1 MVQKSNRMIKNE
13 DYLNKVAERCLSKA
27 KKLGATDAS
36 VIVVNSV
43 SENINIRNK
52 KIDGSERSESLGIN
66 LTTYINKKKSSIS
79 SSNLNE
85 KSIDSLV
92 ERCFEATKVTPEDEL
107 NSLPDKELHFQG
119 QKKLNLFDETEI
131 NNEKKINFIREAEDE
146 AFSNPQIVNTNGSA
160 FSQVKSNFILS
171 NSNGFSDGYKSSQFT
186 AYCEVVSKN
195 NGSMERDYEY
205 TSKRFYND
213 LLSPKKIGNRAAE
226 LAVNKLNPRKIKS
239 EKMNIVFDKR
249 ISKNF
254 LSYFSNAIHSSA
266 IAKGT
271 TFLKDKIEKKIFNE
285 KINITD
291 KGDIEKANGSKYFDN
306 EGVEVKELTLVKDG
320 ILKDYLI
327 DTYNGKKINRKSNG
341 RSGGSTNLY
350 FENGDIN
357 YEDLIKSDE
366 KMLYINET
374 IGHGTNLIT
383 GDYSVGASGRMIE
396 KGELL
401 YPVSEITIA
410 GNLNSI
416 FQNIILA
423 NDLEINYSTNSPTM
437 LVTGMTVGGR

>member
-1 MVQKSNRMIKNE
+1 
-13 DYLNKVAERCLSKA
+13 
-27 KKLGATDAS
+27 
-36 VIVVNSV
+36 
-43 SENINIRNK
+43 
-52 KIDGSERSESLGIN
+52 
-66 LTTYINKKKSSIS
+66 
-79 SSNLNE
+79 
-85 KSIDSLV
+85 
-92 ERCFEATKVTPEDEL
+92 
-107 NSLPDKELHFQG
+107 
-119 QKKLNLFDETEI
+119 
-131 NNEKKINFIREAEDE
+131 
-146 AFSNPQIVNTNGSA
+146 
-160 FSQVKSNFILS
+160 
-171 NSNGFSDGYKSSQFT
+171 
-186 AYCEVVSKN
+186 
-195 NGSMERDYEY
+195 
-205 TSKRFYND
+205 
-213 LLSPKKIGNRAAE
+213 
-226 LAVNKLNPRKIKS
+226 
-239 EKMNIVFDKR
+239 MNIVFDKR

-271 TFLKDKIEKKIFNE
+271 TFLKDKIDKKIFNE

-291 KGDIEKANGSKYFDN
+291 KGNIEKANGSKYFDN
-306 EGVEVKELTLVKDG
+306 EGVEVKELILVKDG

-327 DTYNGKKINRKSNG
+327 DTYNGKKINKKSNG

-416 FQNIILA
+416 FQNIVLA
-423 NDLEINYSTNSPTM
+423 NDLELNYSTNSPTM